1 VGRDRLGLRLNQSKS
16 FCYDGAVDMENPSEG
31 KVGSDVLDA
40 NVNTTEL
47 SKMLVDL
54 VMNQDHVAQ
63 NWIKFLITI
72 EAGLAIAFA
81 FAFGRVLPNWFQT
94 LAILVIP
101 VMGGALAI
109 SLAFIVVR
117 ERQWQNHYINRFNI
131 LPGLSGVVF
140 PTRADEL
147 GSDVGKTGLG
157 AISWS
162 VIFLVAVI
170 TLAWFF
176 ALVVAWKHITELSL
190 PREWLG

>member
-1 VGRDRLGLRLNQSKS
+1 
-16 FCYDGAVDMENPSEG
+16 MEKPGEG
-31 KVGSDVLDA
+31 KIGSDVLGT
-40 NVNTTEL
+40 NVNTTEV

-101 VMGGALAI
+101 VMGSALAI
-109 SLAFIVVR
+109 SLTFIVVR
-117 ERQWQNHYINRFNI
+117 ERQWQNHYINKFNAVA
-131 LPGLSGVVF
+131 GLSGVVF
-140 PTRADEL
+140 PTKADDL
-147 GSDVGKTGLG
+147 GSEVGKTGFG

-170 TLAWFF
+170 TLAWSTAF
-176 ALVVAWKHITELSL
+176 VVAWKHITELSL
-190 PREWLG
+190 PSEWPG